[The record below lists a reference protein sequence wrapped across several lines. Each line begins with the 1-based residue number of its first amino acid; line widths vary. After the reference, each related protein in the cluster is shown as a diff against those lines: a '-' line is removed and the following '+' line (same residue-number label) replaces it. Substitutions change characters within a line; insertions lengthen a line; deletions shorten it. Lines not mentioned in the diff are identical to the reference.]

1 MVIHALSIFDTISN
15 LGDFFSGEAFFE
27 SAGYIWNALLKV
39 ANSLLTAN
47 ITRDEYAEIWQ
58 KVKSLYTTFNALSST
73 LLVLFFVYG
82 YCRES
87 VDLKSNMTFIT
98 VIKMMFRLVV
108 VANVMS
114 LALTMMPKLFRCA
127 RLLAELISG
136 DKDYGFFFD
145 GAKIYEDISSG
156 NNGVM
161 LCFITSIVFFFFT
174 LACAFFLIQ
183 PILLRTMK
191 VYMLAPFCGIALSTI
206 AAGGQVS
213 QTGYAYVRS
222 FLGTVF
228 SAALIAVV
236 LSLSSNFIQTISI
249 KSEEAI
255 VRMLVYC
262 LKMSTISA
270 SVKTVDS
277 LMQKAFNL

>member
-1 MVIHALSIFDTISN
+1 MVIHALSIFDTM
-15 LGDFFSGEAFFE
+15 GDFFSGEAFFE

-98 VIKMMFRLVV
+98 LIKMMFRLVV

-127 RLLAELISG
+127 RLFAEVISG

-191 VYMLAPFCGIALSTI
+191 VYMLAPFCGIEVGS
-206 AAGGQVS
+206 
-213 QTGYAYVRS
+213 
-222 FLGTVF
+222 
-228 SAALIAVV
+228 
-236 LSLSSNFIQTISI
+236 
-249 KSEEAI
+249 
-255 VRMLVYC
+255 
-262 LKMSTISA
+262 
-270 SVKTVDS
+270 
-277 LMQKAFNL
+277 

>member
-1 MVIHALSIFDTISN
+1 M
-15 LGDFFSGEAFFE
+15 
-27 SAGYIWNALLKV
+27 
-39 ANSLLTAN
+39 
-47 ITRDEYAEIWQ
+47 
-58 KVKSLYTTFNALSST
+58 
-73 LLVLFFVYG
+73 FFVYG

-87 VDLKSNMTFIT
+87 VDLKSNMTFVT

-127 RLLAELISG
+127 RLFAEVISG